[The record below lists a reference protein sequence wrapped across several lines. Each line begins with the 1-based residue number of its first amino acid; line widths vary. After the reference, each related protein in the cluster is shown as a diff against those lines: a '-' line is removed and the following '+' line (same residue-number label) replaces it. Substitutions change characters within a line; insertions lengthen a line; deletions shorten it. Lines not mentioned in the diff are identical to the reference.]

1 MISAL
6 ISHKKCLR
14 IWLRSYRYST
24 GGKKQRGFALVVVI
38 MVMLLVSF
46 LASQLIMLVRTE
58 LKISRNIKSRVVGH
72 FLAAAGVNVGLFR
85 LLDHP
90 METPTDLGPEED
102 WGNPVAQFYK
112 GYEYE
117 FYLPKGKVTYSVS
130 SETGK
135 IDLNHSQPGLIRLFL
150 EYNLGLEAGADDERL
165 DTITDSLLDWRD
177 SDDMHRLNGAE
188 SEYYT
193 TLDDP
198 YIARNGKIQDPAE
211 FFLIKGTDVLKG
223 KFYASDIFTVHNT
236 KGKINFNS
244 MTPAM
249 LDFVTGGNS
258 DAVEAYNEAKKEF
271 EGRLS
276 ASVAAE
282 IIGDD
287 RYALLQPYLTYS
299 AGSNKYYFI
308 VGTGYADV
316 EQEGEEAPP
325 MHEGLQA
332 KKKEHG
338 TVDSLLILRKG
349 SKFVRLAWQER
360 YRLGE
365 QAVIPTPQTEQ

>member
-6 ISHKKCLR
+6 ISHRKCPHM
-14 IWLRSYRYST
+14 WSWPYRYSA

-38 MVMLLVSF
+38 LVMLLLSF

-58 LKISRNIKSRVVGH
+58 LKISLNIKSRVVGH

-85 LLDHP
+85 LLDRP

-102 WGNPVAQFYK
+102 WGNPVSQFYQ

-130 SETGK
+130 SETCK
-135 IDLNHSQPGLIRLFL
+135 IDLNHSQRGLIRLFL
-150 EYNLGLEAGADDERL
+150 EYKLGLEAGADDERL

-198 YIARNGKIQDPAE
+198 YIARNGNIQDPAE

-223 KFYASDIFTVHNT
+223 KFYASDIFTVYNRT
-236 KGKINFNS
+236 GKINFNS

-249 LDFVTGGNS
+249 LDFVTGGNN
-258 DAVEAYNEAKKEF
+258 DAVEAYHEAKKEF

-282 IIGDD
+282 IIGAD

-299 AGSNKYYFI
+299 AGNNKYYFI

-316 EQEGEEAPP
+316 EQGGEEAPP
-325 MHEGLQA
+325 IHEGLQP

-338 TVDSLLILRKG
+338 TVNSLLILRKG

-360 YRLGE
+360 YR
-365 QAVIPTPQTEQ
+365 